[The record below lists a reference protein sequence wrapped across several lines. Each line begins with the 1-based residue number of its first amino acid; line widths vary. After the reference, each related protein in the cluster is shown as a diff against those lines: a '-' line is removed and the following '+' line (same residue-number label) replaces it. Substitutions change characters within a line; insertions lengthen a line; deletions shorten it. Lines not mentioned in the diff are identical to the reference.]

1 MFDSCRQCVAR
12 GCDGRFNGCAGAAAA
27 VKKKEK
33 RKVGQKISCSTLQC
47 TVFTSNIKNNNVILA
62 KS

>member
-27 VKKKEK
+27 EKKK
-33 RKVGQKISCSTLQC
+33 RKVGKKISCATLQC
-47 TVFTSNIKNNNVILA
+47 TVFTNNIKNNNVILA
-62 KS
+62 ES